1 MLTVLIKQLFSA
13 WETLNTA
20 KVDYESELF
29 KSYKDRFFREAGDSV
44 SKTTI
49 LIEMAS
55 KKLLPDAEM
64 LKELLTHLA
73 MDAKKT
79 NDTILYCRIEQIYDM
94 FCLPFSS
101 NDELHK
107 VAYTALKEGR
117 RSKGV
122 HQVKTLKNYN
132 DEMKKFFESEKTKI
146 HKSHQQAKKTNAP
159 TKKKETL
166 PNKPQQEKT
175 EPAKPATPKSA
186 HKHCPHP
193 ELQDIIHLFPSS
205 LFNEKIF
212 SKLAESETIHPDDFS
227 NLSISEM
234 NVKYYNFLCLPIAL
248 KHPGIHHQVTLNLL
262 RLSKNINW
270 DLVFAIYN
278 NPSIGSTS
286 FSRNVVLVEIFSRL
300 CGEGKHDT
308 AMGVF
313 QDNKALIDSHNY
325 FRMLQ
330 SMEPNKEHITTMLE
344 LGLSFKMY
352 SPNTSLM
359 QYYLDKYGIKGALKD
374 SVHSSLKSRK
384 TTLNLH
390 GSSPEAVKG
399 IIIDLVEHGEDEEN
413 IVISHGGGSHVAHS
427 QYTLND
433 MYDVQFFPPVK
444 KAIYETVDAL
454 RDQWK
459 DKYSITIRPVS
470 TPRGDDHSNTVIS
483 KKTLK
488 SKLKKIT
495 FFESTQKKPAE
506 MVEAIAPDK
515 ISPTNASLP
524 SSDSDV
530 IVTTTTSST
539 QKDTTSNASQPETT
553 GKMNPKASEYT
564 PQKRANLYTPP
575 LVQTNPTHFLTRK
588 EESPTQPSVSP
599 YMPPVMLPVWYSNQ
613 PFFAYAPIQPAYYMG
628 HFENEINSNTDTEEL
643 NTPNQKRNITMG

>member
-1 MLTVLIKQLFSA
+1 MLKDLIKQLYSA
-13 WETLNTA
+13 WQTLNLA
-20 KVDYESELF
+20 KADYESELF
-29 KSYKDRFFREAGDSV
+29 ISYKDKFLMEAGDSV
-44 SKTTI
+44 SKTKV

-55 KKLLPDAEM
+55 KKLPPDAAM
-64 LKELLTHLA
+64 LMELIKHLA

-79 NDTILYCRIEQIYDM
+79 NDTAIYIRIEQIYDM
-94 FCLPFSS
+94 FCLQFVS

-107 VAYTALKEGR
+107 VAFTALKEGKR
-117 RSKGV
+117 TTGIS
-122 HQVKTLKNYN
+122 QVRTLKVYT
-132 DEMKKFFESEKTKI
+132 DEMKNFFQSESSRI
-146 HKSHQQAKKTNAP
+146 DKSR
-159 TKKKETL
+159 
-166 PNKPQQEKT
+166 
-175 EPAKPATPKSA
+175 EPAKKSQVTTVKEEKSHKKTQPKRIPPPKPEIPESL
-186 HKHCPHP
+186 HKHCPHAQ
-193 ELQDIIHLFPSS
+193 LHNIVNLFPSS

-212 SKLAESETIHPDDFS
+212 SKLAESETVHPDDFS

-575 LVQTNPTHFLTRK
+575 LVRTNPTHFLTRK